1 MKTVK
6 RIACLLLCTAMLS
19 GCTKPAP
26 NAPNV
31 PLPPAS
37 AAPEAPIGDAG
48 LQQET
53 IAALHLPSQDG
64 QTLLTFYEPL
74 LLTRDQHPAQAVL
87 QALLTH
93 PGNNRVRPIAGAVA
107 LSLYGANP
115 VEISG
120 SLCTVNLSASALSLS
135 SQELYTAALAI
146 AATLCELDDVDYV
159 NLLVAGRPV
168 AMDVG
173 GYLPLGLLTTPPAQE
188 LPVLWEQMAAR
199 RTPVGELPAQTPLTA
214 AAALYFPLAD
224 GTGIAAEAR
233 RIAFPGQHPQQQVI
247 ALLSALSSGAD
258 ALAGVPDMPD
268 LNAMLLFKPEV
279 TDLES
284 GGRRVTLHFTA
295 DVKER
300 MSAAG
305 CDPACMF
312 AAITTT
318 LTSFVPSLHQVCI
331 LMGDGALTS
340 LYSPTLGSQLFP
352 GALMTRSSFIQ
363 TLMAQTTVY
372 IPDSNQLAASTL
384 SLPYRSVTNPRAVL
398 LAMATPTVGAIPEG
412 LTDADILGLSVQGD
426 TLLVNFSARYA
437 DMIRQSGME
446 QRLMVYAMV
455 NTLCE
460 MLEVRRVRFFFAGE
474 QLPDLGSSVA
484 WDGEFLYHPALI
496 FQSPG
501 GTP

>member
-1 MKTVK
+1 MKTLK
-6 RIACLLLCTAMLS
+6 RLACLMLCTAMLS
-19 GCTKPAP
+19 GCSSQTSL
-26 NAPNV
+26 APNV
-31 PLPPAS
+31 ALPPS
-37 AAPEAPIGDAG
+37 AAGPEAPIGDAG
-48 LQQET
+48 LQQEI

-64 QTLLTFYEPL
+64 QTLLTFYAPL
-74 LLTRDQHPAQAVL
+74 TISRDQHPAQAIL
-87 QALLTH
+87 QALLSH
-93 PGNNRVRPIAGAVA
+93 PGNSRVRPVAGTTA
-107 LSLYGANP
+107 LSLYGADP

-135 SQELYTAALAI
+135 SQDLYTAALSI
-146 AATLCELDDVDYV
+146 AATLCELDDIDYV
-159 NLLVAGRPV
+159 NLLIAGRPV
-168 AMDVG
+168 AMDISG
-173 GYLPLGLLTTPPAQE
+173 NLPLGLLTAPPAQE
-188 LPVLWEQMAAR
+188 LPVLWEQMASR
-199 RTPVGELPAQTPLTA
+199 RTPVGELPAHTPLTT

-224 GTGIAAEAR
+224 GTGITAEAR

-247 ALLSALSSGAD
+247 TLLSALSAGAD
-258 ALAGVPDMPD
+258 TLAGIADMPD

-300 MSAAG
+300 ITAAG

-352 GALMTRSSFIQ
+352 GALMTRAAFTQ
-363 TLMAQTTVY
+363 TLMGQTTVY
-372 IPDSNQLAASTL
+372 IPDGRQLAASTL
-384 SLPYRSVTNPRAVL
+384 SLPYRSVIHPRAVL
-398 LAMATPTVGAIPEG
+398 LAMASPAVGALPSG

-426 TLLVNFSARYA
+426 TLLVNLSARYA
-437 DMIRQSGME
+437 QTIRQSGMD
-446 QRLMVYAMV
+446 QRLMVYAVV

-460 MLEVRRVRFFFAGE
+460 MLDVRRVRFFFAGE
-474 QLPDLGSSVA
+474 QLPDLEGSVA

-496 FQSPG
+496 AQ
-501 GTP
+501 

>member
-1 MKTVK
+1 MKTMK
-6 RIACLLLCTAMLS
+6 RLACLLLCTALLG
-19 GCTKPAP
+19 GCSSQPD
-26 NAPNV
+26 
-31 PLPPAS
+31 PLPSNTLLPAV
-37 AAPEAPIGDAG
+37 AAPEAPVGDAG
-48 LQQET
+48 LQYEV
-53 IAALHLPSQDG
+53 IAALHLPSLDG

-74 LLTRDQHPAQAVL
+74 QLSRDQHPAQTVL

-93 PGNNRVRPIAGAVA
+93 PGNSRVRPIAGSVP
-107 LSLYGANP
+107 LTLYGADP
-115 VEISG
+115 VEVSG
-120 SLCTVNLSASALSLS
+120 SLCTVNLSAAALSLS
-135 SQELYTAALAI
+135 SQELYTAALSI
-146 AATLCELDDVDYV
+146 AATLCELDGIDNV

-168 AMDVG
+168 AMDIG
-173 GYLPLGLLTTPPAQE
+173 GNLPLGLLTAPPAQE
-188 LPVLWEQMAAR
+188 LPVLWEQMTAR
-199 RTPVGELPAQTPLTA
+199 RTPVGELPSQTPLTA

-224 GTGIAAEAR
+224 GTGIAVETR

-247 ALLSALSSGAD
+247 ALLSALSTGAD
-258 ALAGVPDMPD
+258 TLAGVPDMPD

-300 MSAAG
+300 IAAAG

-331 LMGDGALTS
+331 LMGDDALTS

-352 GALMTRSSFIQ
+352 GALMTRAIFTQ
-363 TLMAQTTVY
+363 TLMGQTTVY
-372 IPDSNQLAASTL
+372 VPDGSQLAAVTL
-384 SLPYRSVTNPRAVL
+384 SLPYRSASNPRAVL
-398 LAMATPTVGAIPEG
+398 LSMATPAVWALPEG

-437 DMIRQSGME
+437 DVIRQSDMD
-446 QRLMVYAMV
+446 QRLMAYSLV

-460 MLEVRRVRFFFAGE
+460 MLDVRRVRFYFAGS
-474 QLPDLGSSVA
+474 QSDTLNDTVA

-496 FQSPG
+496 SH
-501 GTP
+501 